1 MAFSFDSSGPA
12 DVLFMVDIIRIF
24 SFYCIK
30 KDLTCIYGPIKYLIA
45 RRGFAF
51 LRNAERHIQVSL
63 TWYFEIF
70 GRSRGAPGPPVVG
83 HTVR

>member
-45 RRGFAF
+45 RREFAF
-51 LRNAERHIQVSL
+51 LRNAERHM
-63 TWYFEIF
+63 Y
-70 GRSRGAPGPPVVG
+70 RCPSRGISRFLADLEELPV
-83 HTVR
+83 HRSWDTR